1 MHNYFL
7 IEHNYLQ
14 YVIYNSKPELKIW
27 INCSVIR
34 IIILNILFSQ
44 VIIQYFNSIYL
55 KND

>member
-1 MHNYFL
+1 VHNYFL